1 MSEAFFIITVASDV
15 QGLGSLCFCLLL
27 PTFFLSL
34 PGQHL
39 GGFALEAPP
48 PTLLPAPPLPNI
60 ALLVGGDG
68 GLWLGQCSA
77 SPSKGSRAEEL
88 RPRDFPVPMPPP
100 SHASPPAVL
109 FCACPGLGQPELP
122 VPGP

>member
-48 PTLLPAPPLPNI
+48 PTLLPAPPR
-60 ALLVGGDG
+60 
-68 GLWLGQCSA
+68 Q
-77 SPSKGSRAEEL
+77 
-88 RPRDFPVPMPPP
+88 
-100 SHASPPAVL
+100 HSPPCRGRWWTLARTML
-109 FCACPGLGQPELP
+109 SQPLQ
-122 VPGP
+122 GKQG